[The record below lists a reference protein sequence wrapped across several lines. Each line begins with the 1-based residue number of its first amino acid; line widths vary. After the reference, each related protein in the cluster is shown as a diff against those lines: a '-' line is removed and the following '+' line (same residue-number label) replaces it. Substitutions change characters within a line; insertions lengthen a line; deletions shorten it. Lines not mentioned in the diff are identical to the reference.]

1 MTAWTDIRAGGWV
14 ARLPQSWRPYILL
27 ARLDRPIGIW
37 LLFLPGLWS
46 ILLSRRPD
54 GETVRLIALFAA
66 GSVVM
71 RAAGCTVN
79 DLWDR
84 DLDRQVA
91 RTAGR
96 PLASG
101 ALRTRQALLFLIGL
115 LVAGLAILLQLN
127 PLSWALGASSLILVA
142 LYPLAKRVTWW
153 PQLVMGFTFGFG
165 APLGYAAGAGRLDAA
180 WAAIYAAAIF
190 WDLGFDT
197 VYAHQDR
204 EDDAIVGIR
213 STARLFG
220 ERTRPFL
227 AACYAATL
235 ALLALAGWLAGLG
248 PLLYPALLLP
258 GVLLAWQV
266 WRLDVNDPAGCL
278 RLFKLNR
285 ETGLAAALAIL
296 LGWA

>member
-1 MTAWTDIRAGGWV
+1 MA
-14 ARLPQSWRPYILL
+14 
-27 ARLDRPIGIW
+27 
-37 LLFLPGLWS
+37 
-46 ILLSRRPD
+46 
-54 GETVRLIALFAA
+54 
-66 GSVVM
+66 
-71 RAAGCTVN
+71 
-79 DLWDR
+79 
-84 DLDRQVA
+84 
-91 RTAGR
+91 
-96 PLASG
+96 
-101 ALRTRQALLFLIGL
+101 GL
-115 LVAGLAILLQLN
+115 LILLQLN
-127 PLSWALGASSLILVA
+127 PLSWVLGASSLILVA

-165 APLGYAAGAGRLDAA
+165 APLGYAAGVGRLDAV

-235 ALLALAGWLAGLG
+235 ALLALAGSLAGLG
-248 PLLYPALLLP
+248 WPLYPALLLP
-258 GVLLAWQV
+258 GALLAWQV

-285 ETGLAAALAIL
+285 EAGLAAALAIL